1 MILVVLLTLNNATVL
16 VFLFMFPLLDKI
28 ILGGK
33 RWQQMYSLLDTKF
46 KNK

>member
-16 VFLFMFPLLDKI
+16 ASLFMFPLLDKI

-33 RWQQMYSLLDTKF
+33 RWQQVF
-46 KNK
+46 FA